1 MITAIQS
8 ILQQY
13 IQNVSTTYNIPVN
26 NLQDLMDKF
35 PNTATGNILRP
46 VVEPVVVHQPLP
58 AVGVNTCQYVYV
70 KGQKAGSSCSHK
82 RKKDSDF
89 CSQHSK
95 KKEEPQIVVVETAK
109 EAPKKPN
116 PVLRMNKI
124 INKWWHPETG
134 LVFKSSEEKIVIG
147 IFKEESIHD
156 LTEEDV
162 ASCVAHKFK
171 YVFNKRKKQDD
182 DDEIEKPVVKKQ
194 KTIDTA
200 FIKINQEAKNVEVL
214 IKEMFNKNV
223 EEDDDDDDEEVVTA
237 EDRSPFYDDD
247 GGVAESKTCFQDDND
262 DELPVNEEEEV
273 IEEEEELLEEED

>member
-35 PNTATGNILRP
+35 PNTATGNIVQP
-46 VVEPVVVHQPLP
+46 AVPVVVPPQTLP
-58 AVGVNTCQYVYV
+58 AVTCQYVYV

-82 RKKDSDF
+82 RKKDSEF

-95 KKEEPQIVVVETAK
+95 KKEEPQVVVVETAK

-147 IFKEESIHD
+147 IYKEESVHD

-162 ASCVAHKFK
+162 ATCVTHKFK
-171 YVFNKRKKQDD
+171 YVFNKRKKQED
-182 DDEIEKPVVKKQ
+182 DDEDEKPMVKKQ

-223 EEDDDDDDEEVVTA
+223 QEEEDDEDEDEEEVVTT
-237 EDRSPFYDDD
+237 EERSPAYDDD
-247 GGVAESKTCFQDDND
+247 GGVAESKTCYDDD
-262 DELPVNEEEEV
+262 DEPPAEEEEEEV
-273 IEEEEELLEEED
+273 LEEEEELLEEED

>member
-46 VVEPVVVHQPLP
+46 VVAVVPQPVP
-58 AVGVNTCQYVYV
+58 AIIGVNTCQYVYV
-70 KGQKAGSSCSHK
+70 KGQKAGTSCSHK
-82 RKKDSDF
+82 SKKDSEF

-109 EAPKKPN
+109 EAPKKSN

-147 IFKEESIHD
+147 IFKDESIHD
-156 LTEEDV
+156 LTEQDV
-162 ASCVAHKFK
+162 ATCVTHKFK
-171 YVFNKRKKQDD
+171 YVFNKRKKED
-182 DDEIEKPVVKKQ
+182 DDEDEKPMVKKQ

-223 EEDDDDDDEEVVTA
+223 EEEDDDDDDEEEVT
-237 EDRSPFYDDD
+237 EERSPFYHDD
-247 GGVAESKTCFQDDND
+247 GGVAESKTCYQDDDD
-262 DELPVNEEEEV
+262 DEPPVEDEED
-273 IEEEEELLEEED
+273 IEEEELLEEED